1 MSLPLIATAMILALA
16 AFTQSLT
23 GFGLAL
29 VSMPLLSMVMSL
41 PQATALVAVVSLGV
55 EVVILWQ
62 HRAHL
67 RWQPVRRL
75 ILASWVGVPLG
86 VVLLRRLPEAWLL
99 HGLGALLAG
108 YGLYALSGKPLP
120 RLQGKG
126 WGWAAGLVA
135 GALGGAYNTSGP
147 PVILYGHARGW
158 PPQVF
163 KANLQA
169 FFLASSSMVFGA
181 HLLAG
186 DIGSATWLQ
195 AAAALPA
202 LAVGLWLGHRAAA
215 FLPPEGFR
223 KLVLIALVLLGLK
236 MLW

>member
-1 MSLPLIATAMILALA
+1 MSLTLVTAAAVLLLA

-41 PQATALVAVVSLGV
+41 PQATALVAAVSLGV
-55 EVVILWQ
+55 EMVILWQ

-75 ILASWVGVPLG
+75 VLASFVGVPLG
-86 VVLLRRLPEAWLL
+86 VILLRRLPEAWMLR
-99 HGLGALLAG
+99 GLGALLAA

-120 RLQGKG
+120 DLQAPG
-126 WGWAAGLVA
+126 WGWAAGFVA

-158 PPQVF
+158 PPETF

-169 FFLASSSMVFGA
+169 FFLASSSMVFAA
-181 HLLAG
+181 HLAAG
-186 DIGSATWLQ
+186 DIGAATWKQ
-195 AAAALPA
+195 AVFALPA
-202 LAVGLWLGHRAAA
+202 LALGLWLGRRAAA

-223 KLVLIALVLLGLK
+223 KMVLVALVLLGLK
-236 MLW
+236 MLG

>member
-1 MSLPLIATAMILALA
+1 MSAPWIAAAVILALA

-86 VVLLRRLPEAWLL
+86 VVLLRRLPETWML
-99 HGLGALLAG
+99 HGLGALLVA

-120 RLQGKG
+120 TLQRPG
-126 WGWAAGLVA
+126 WGWAAGLTA

-158 PPQVF
+158 PPQAF

-181 HLLAG
+181 HLVAG
-186 DIGSATWLQ
+186 DISVATWAQ

-202 LAVGLWLGHRAAA
+202 LALGLWAGHRAAA
-215 FLPPEGFR
+215 FLPPDGFR
-223 KLVLIALVLLGLK
+223 KVVLAALVLLGLK